1 MKKVLVIVCAV
12 VLIAVFAV
20 QFLGG
25 ELGRLLSEAFGADY
39 TGTSRDLYHGNYI
52 KYDLYTSG
60 YQTLAQKYN
69 KGELWYSSTDF
80 YDSGHIVTNNDE
92 LAKLQKQITDQEI
105 APVDFDKYVLYVDTV
120 RTAPTAKPADRNIR
134 IAKVA
139 SFSANDD
146 KVIVN
151 KEPTSTIIKAGDGRS
166 HVGYYQI
173 LKIKKTDFPFG
184 KRNYETYDR
193 DTKIDQDN
201 DQIVYAE

>member
-80 YDSGHIVTNNDE
+80 YDSGHIITNNAE
-92 LAKLQKQITDQEI
+92 LAKPQKQITDQEI

-134 IAKVA
+134 IAKV
-139 SFSANDD
+139 
-146 KVIVN
+146 
-151 KEPTSTIIKAGDGRS
+151 PTSTIIKAGDGRS